1 MLKLSHHDK
10 TLHYGF
16 CTELMVITP
25 RPPPRSYWIFICS
38 GRESL
43 WSSLYPK
50 NRNNNSFKIAYLQ
63 ISVKNWRKF
72 WRYCVKFYR
81 CSCGDVKHP
90 SQKFLWSLGVK
101 LNILNIFQVNVT
113 VCVRIILKMI
123 YTDICSAFMMLNQFF
138 WWTKKMYFFSSDK
151 LMRCNW
157 TVRFKSWRHWDL
169 NLIYTWK
176 YTI

>member
-63 ISVKNWRKF
+63 ISVKEVEEIRKVL
-72 WRYCVKFYR
+72 CEV
-81 CSCGDVKHP
+81 STDVT
-90 SQKFLWSLGVK
+90 S
-101 LNILNIFQVNVT
+101 NI
-113 VCVRIILKMI
+113 
-123 YTDICSAFMMLNQFF
+123 
-138 WWTKKMYFFSSDK
+138 
-151 LMRCNW
+151 
-157 TVRFKSWRHWDL
+157 
-169 NLIYTWK
+169 
-176 YTI
+176 